1 MTLYATGDH
10 KMLLTIKQLSSRL
23 GVSRA
28 TVERLRRSPE
38 ASFPKSI
45 RIGPSSIRFDESEIE
60 RWIESRRQSV
70 AA

>member
-1 MTLYATGDH
+1 
-10 KMLLTIKQLSSRL
+10 MLLTIKQLSSRL

-38 ASFPKSI
+38 ASFPKAI
-45 RIGPSSIRFDESEIE
+45 PIGPNSIRFDETEIE
-60 RWIESRRQSV
+60 AWVQARRQSV

>member
-1 MTLYATGDH
+1 
-10 KMLLTIKQLSSRL
+10 MLLTIKQLSSRL

-38 ASFPKSI
+38 ASFPKAI
-45 RIGPSSIRFDESEIE
+45 HIGPSSIRFDETEIQQ
-60 RWIESRRQSV
+60 WIESRRQSV

>member
-1 MTLYATGDH
+1 
-10 KMLLTIKQLSSRL
+10 SRL

-38 ASFPKSI
+38 ASFPEAI
-45 RIGPSSIRFDESEIE
+45 RIGPNSIRFSETEIDA
-60 RWIESRRQSV
+60 WVQARRQSV